1 MLSITSDLE
10 RIGDIY
16 MQISKT
22 VDKKTDAKLWFDQNQ
37 RDNLN
42 ELFNKVLEAYELM
55 ISNLSGSYSEIN
67 LDKSVSLEVAINK
80 LRNDIRK
87 KHFKSME
94 KGDYNAQ
101 SGLIYSNIFSSVE
114 RVGDHI
120 INVSEAA
127 SGHYLN

>member
-1 MLSITSDLE
+1 
-10 RIGDIY
+10 

-42 ELFNKVLEAYELM
+42 MLFDKVLEAYELM
-55 ISNLSGSYSEIN
+55 ISNLSGNYSEIN
-67 LDKSVSLEVAINK
+67 LDKSISLEVSINE

-101 SGLIYSNIFSSVE
+101 SGLIYSNIFSSIE

-127 SGHYLN
+127 SGQYLN

>member
-1 MLSITSDLE
+1 MTLRL
-10 RIGDIY
+10 
-16 MQISKT
+16 
-22 VDKKTDAKLWFDQNQ
+22 DAKLWFNQNQ

-42 ELFNKVLEAYELM
+42 VLFDKVLEAHELM
-55 ISNLSGSYSEIN
+55 ISNLSGNYSEIK
-67 LDKSVSLEVAINK
+67 LDKSISIEVSINK

-101 SGLIYSNIFSSVE
+101 SGLLYSNIFSSIE

-127 SGHYLN
+127 SGQYLN

>member
-16 MQISKT
+16 MEISKA
-22 VDKKTDAKLWFDQNQ
+22 VDKKIDAKLWFDQNQ

-42 ELFNKVLEAYELM
+42 KLFSEVEKGFEIM
-55 ISNLSGSYSEIN
+55 MKNLIGNYDDIKLDIAIKQEI
-67 LDKSVSLEVAINK
+67 AINEM
-80 LRNDIRK
+80 RNEIRK
-87 KHFKSME
+87 KHLKSME

-101 SGLIYSNIFSSVE
+101 SGLIYSNIFSSIE
-114 RVGDHI
+114 RIGDHI

-127 SGHYLN
+127 SGDI